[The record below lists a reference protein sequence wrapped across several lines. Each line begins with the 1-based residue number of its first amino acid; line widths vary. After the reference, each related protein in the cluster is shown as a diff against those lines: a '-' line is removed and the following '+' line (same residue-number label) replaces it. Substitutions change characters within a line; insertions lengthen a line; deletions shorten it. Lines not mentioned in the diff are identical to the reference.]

1 MTSSH
6 VAAFDVDGTLTMR
19 DCVVPFLRRVAGLPT
34 LAWGVA
40 TAAPTSVPA
49 LIRRDRDTL
58 KAVATRAAFRGR
70 GAAAVAELADRFAAE
85 VADGWLRDDTV
96 ASLRR
101 HQAAGSAT
109 VLVSASYAVYLRPL
123 AAELGVDAVL
133 ATELEVGPDGRLTGS
148 LRGHNCRG
156 PEKVR
161 RLHAWLDERAGGR
174 SAVTVT
180 AYGDS
185 AGDRELIAD
194 ADHAHWVA
202 DHESWSN

>member
-1 MTSSH
+1 MTSPH
-6 VAAFDVDGTLTMR
+6 VAAFDVDGTLTTR

-49 LIRRDRDTL
+49 LVRRDRDTL
-58 KAVATRAAFRGR
+58 KAVATRTTFRR
-70 GAAAVAELADRFAAE
+70 REAAVVAGLAAEFAADVADR
-85 VADGWLRDDTV
+85 WLRDDTV
-96 ASLRR
+96 ADLRR
-101 HQAAGSAT
+101 HQADGAAT

-123 AAELGVDAVL
+123 AAELGVDEVL
-133 ATELEVGPDGRLTGS
+133 ATELDVGPDGRLTGS
-148 LRGHNCRG
+148 LQGNNCRG

-161 RLHAWLDERAGGR
+161 RLHTWLGDRYGGR

-185 AGDRELIAD
+185 AGDRELLAD
-194 ADHAHWVA
+194 ADEAHWVVG
-202 DHESWSN
+202 

>member
-6 VAAFDVDGTLTMR
+6 VAAFDVDGTLTIR

-109 VLVSASYAVYLRPL
+109 PQKGCGLGAGLKLEARPF
-123 AAELGVDAVL
+123 
-133 ATELEVGPDGRLTGS
+133 
-148 LRGHNCRG
+148 
-156 PEKVR
+156 
-161 RLHAWLDERAGGR
+161 GG
-174 SAVTVT
+174 
-180 AYGDS
+180 
-185 AGDRELIAD
+185 
-194 ADHAHWVA
+194 W
-202 DHESWSN
+202 ESSVK